1 MTQIVPLKC
10 DTLETCMRRHTRL
23 SVMYKM
29 YRGFLDG
36 KSEDHLIPNRER
48 RTPGSHD
55 FNFFIVPK
63 GHKEYF

>member
-1 MTQIVPLKC
+1 MGVARSGFWDPGHVIQIVPLKC

-36 KSEDHLIPNRER
+36 K
-48 RTPGSHD
+48 
-55 FNFFIVPK
+55 
-63 GHKEYF
+63 